1 MTDKILKDT
10 CPKVSDSE
18 YEANKNLGSILTM
31 IKIVIIG
38 MLMMNHFACPLSAQ
52 KLHFESNKPL
62 GEAKGIYPGRVTWV
76 RDSSVARWN
85 GKDGHW
91 WDDGNIDQG
100 RLEAMYGKSLCAL
113 SGTQSAKKA
122 WQKIFRYYNEQNG
135 RGRRGYKKGE
145 TIAIKINLNNTY
157 DTGDRDN
164 DIDQSPQATVAI
176 LRQLTANAGV
186 PQECITI
193 YDATIG
199 WKKRAM
205 PDRIYKPVHRLFPRV
220 KWMSAAGSQG
230 VDSAHWVKDAITYTD
245 PGVTLGTVLPRAVTD
260 ASYLINIALLKGH
273 EISGVT
279 LCAKNHFGSIPFPAR
294 MHGTHTVSQ
303 MTGTEGDYSAY
314 VDLMGCPN
322 LGKKTLLYI
331 VDGIYGMQ
339 TNVGA
344 PRAGRD
350 RWKMFGNQWSASYFM
365 SLDPVAIE
373 CVCMDFLFA
382 EFGGELGFSGAPQ
395 FRKGSSQNCDNYLK
409 EAAKGRNTKLGD
421 YRPNGVKTGS
431 LGVFEHWNNAR
442 DKQYSR
448 NLGKEE
454 GIELY
459 EVK

>member
-1 MTDKILKDT
+1 MKLKSLGLILAT
-10 CPKVSDSE
+10 FL
-18 YEANKNLGSILTM
+18 ATHTI
-31 IKIVIIG
+31 
-38 MLMMNHFACPLSAQ
+38 AQ
-52 KLHFESNKPL
+52 KLQFTSNKPF
-62 GEAKGIYPGRVTWV
+62 GEAKGIYPGRVTWT
-76 RDSSVARWN
+76 RDSLVACWN
-85 GKDGHW
+85 GKEGCW
-91 WDDGNIDQG
+91 WDNGNIDQN
-100 RLEAMYGKSLCAL
+100 RLEAMYDKSLCAL
-113 SGTQSAKKA
+113 SGASSVKKA
-122 WQKIFRYYNEQNG
+122 WQNIFKYYNEQNG
-135 RGRRGYKKGE
+135 RGRRGYKRGE
-145 TIAIKINLNNTY
+145 TIVIKINLNNTY
-157 DTGDRDN
+157 DTDDHDN
-164 DIDQSPQATVAI
+164 DIDQSPQATIAL
-176 LRQLTANAGV
+176 LRQLTAKAGI

-205 PDRIYKPVHRLFPRV
+205 PDRIYKPAHRLFPRV
-220 KWMSAAGSQG
+220 KWMSATGSQG

-245 PGVTLGTVLPRAVTD
+245 PSVMLGTVLPQAVTD

-344 PRAGRD
+344 PRADRD

-395 FRKGSSQNCDNYLK
+395 FKKGSSRNCDNYLK
-409 EAAKGRNTKLGD
+409 EAAKGWNAKFGD
-421 YRPNGVKTGS
+421 YRPNGIKTGS
-431 LGVFEHWNNAR
+431 LGVFEHWNNSC

-448 NLGKEE
+448 NLGKDD

-459 EVK
+459 KVK

>member
-1 MTDKILKDT
+1 
-10 CPKVSDSE
+10 
-18 YEANKNLGSILTM
+18 M
-31 IKIVIIG
+31 IKNVIIG
-38 MLMMNHFACPLSAQ
+38 LLMMNHFACPLSAQ
-52 KLHFESNKPL
+52 KLHFESNKPI

-199 WKKRAM
+199 WRKRAM

-245 PGVTLGTVLPRAVTD
+245 RGVTLGTVLPRAVTD
-260 ASYLINIALLKGH
+260 ASYIINIALLKGH

-344 PRAGRD
+344 PRADRD

-431 LGVFEHWNNAR
+431 LGVFEH
-442 DKQYSR
+442 
-448 NLGKEE
+448 
-454 GIELY
+454 
-459 EVK
+459 